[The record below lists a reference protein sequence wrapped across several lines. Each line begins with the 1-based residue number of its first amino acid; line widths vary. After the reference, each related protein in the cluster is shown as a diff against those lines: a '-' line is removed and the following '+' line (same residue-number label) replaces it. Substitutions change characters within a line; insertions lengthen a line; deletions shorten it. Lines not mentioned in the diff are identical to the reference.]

1 MRADNRDAAL
11 DLAQEI
17 FRILDAI
24 NTPNPKWLHR
34 QDSVA
39 EIVNV
44 LLSIHSTRASRPDV

>member
-1 MRADNRDAAL
+1 MSADDRDAAL

-24 NTPNPKWLHR
+24 NTPNPKWIHR
-34 QDSVA
+34 QDSVE

-44 LLSIHSTRASRPDV
+44 LLSIHATRASRSDV

>member
-1 MRADNRDAAL
+1 MRTGNSDSAL

-24 NTPNPKWLHR
+24 NTPDPKWLHR

-44 LLSIHSTRASRPDV
+44 LLSIQATRASRSDA

>member
-1 MRADNRDAAL
+1 MSADYRDAAL

-17 FRILDAI
+17 FRLLDAI

-34 QDSVA
+34 QASVA

-44 LLSIHSTRASRPDV
+44 LLSIHATRASRSDV

>member
-44 LLSIHSTRASRPDV
+44 LLSIHATRASRSDV